1 MAASSED
8 AGRRGSCGSP
18 SANLTFVSFKQ
29 FRSPGELDEVIPR
42 DVLGDDGAGGADERR
57 ETNRVVATAGTD
69 VADRHAWLQ
78 FKKTGDLTGL
88 IEGVAVLLGGAAWA
102 DDRRNRALR

>member
-1 MAASSED
+1 VHED
-8 AGRRGSCGSP
+8 GGIQRRSRQ
-18 SANLTFVSFKQ
+18 ARVVWFAQREYDVSQ
-29 FRSPGELDEVIPR
+29 LQTFRSLGELDEVIPR

-57 ETNRVVATAGTD
+57 EPDCVVATACTN

-88 IEGVAVLLGGAAWA
+88 IQGVALLLSRAA
-102 DDRRNRALR
+102 